1 MVGTIIKNASDI
13 DAVLYE
19 AAYQLPQL
27 STCDHYAGTEK
38 RLAQM
43 LQKQGA
49 SVFSFDITADC
60 EDGAAVGQEQQQLEM
75 LLSVLK
81 NHRTTQSQPYQE
93 TSHHF
98 LSHTKRFG
106 IRVHDARHWFF
117 KQEIETLLA
126 FEHQFDYIV
135 LPKIEHYDD
144 FKQQADWIAQLC
156 QQAQK
161 PCPSLHVIIETH
173 GGVNDVFRIASD
185 ARLVCLSFGIMDF
198 VSSHAGAIHH
208 NAMQSPMQ
216 FQHPLV
222 YRAKTQISAAA
233 ASFGKIASHNVC
245 IALDSPEHAF
255 NDARTAHEQF
265 GFMRMWSIHPSQIE
279 AIYQAFLPKPEDID
293 LAIAVI
299 KKAIAADFGPIRHD
313 NRLYDRASFR
323 YHWQTLKRAGVD
335 IESC

>member
-1 MVGTIIKNASDI
+1 MVSAIIKKASDI
-13 DAVLYE
+13 DAVLYD
-19 AAYQLPQL
+19 AAHQLPQL

-38 RLAQM
+38 RLTQM
-43 LQKQGA
+43 LQQQGS

-60 EDGAAVGQEQQQLEM
+60 EDGAAVGQEQQQLDM

-81 NHRTTQSQPYQE
+81 THRTQQISTSQNPNDH
-93 TSHHF
+93 S
-98 LSHTKRFG
+98 LAHTKRFG
-106 IRVHDARHWFF
+106 IRIHDARHWFF

-126 FEHQFDYIV
+126 FDHQFDYIV
-135 LPKIEHYDD
+135 LPKIEHYDN
-144 FKQQADWIAQLC
+144 FKQQADWIEQLC

-173 GGVNDVFRIASD
+173 GGVNDVFRIAAD
-185 ARLVCLSFGIMDF
+185 RRVECLSFGIMDF
-198 VSSHAGAIHH
+198 VSGHAGAIHH
-208 NAMQSPMQ
+208 NAMRSPLQ

-222 YRAKTQISAAA
+222 YRAKTRISAAA

-245 IALDSPEHAF
+245 IDLDSPEHAF

-279 AIYQAFLPKPEDID
+279 AIHRAFLPKPKDVD
-293 LAIAVI
+293 LALAVI
-299 KKAIAADFGPIRHD
+299 KKAIAADFGPIKHE

-323 YHWQTLKRAGVD
+323 YHWQMLKRAGV
-335 IESC
+335 ENECC